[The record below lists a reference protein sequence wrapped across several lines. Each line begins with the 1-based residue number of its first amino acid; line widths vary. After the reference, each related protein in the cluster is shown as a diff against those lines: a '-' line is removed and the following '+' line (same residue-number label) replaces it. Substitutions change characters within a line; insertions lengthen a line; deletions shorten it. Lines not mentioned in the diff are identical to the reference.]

1 MKKDIDVFMEE
12 QNLDAIWISGASQN
26 NPAMVYFT
34 GIHHVSAADLFIRRG
49 QEPILFYHNM
59 EREEAAKTGLQTASI
74 DERYPFKKY
83 MQSAQGNML
92 KAYAL
97 LYQEMLTDLGIHEK
111 TVAIAGRR
119 EINTVYAI
127 LSALQELLPRVR
139 FIGQFSGSV
148 LSRTRLTKTPDEVE
162 RIRKMGQITTS
173 VVGKVAD
180 LLSSSPVS
188 HNVLMAA
195 DGKALTIGLVKS
207 NIRKWLAEAGADNP
221 EETIFAIG
229 RDAGVPHSAGTE
241 TDVLELGKTIVFDI
255 FPCEAGGGYFYD
267 FTRTWCLGYAPEEV
281 QRIYLQVFSVHQEV
295 IRSIKLNTPFYESQ
309 ALTCRMFREM
319 GHATIEDNQNLLE
332 GYVHSVGHGLGLD
345 VHESPF
351 SGIGSAAMDTLQ
363 PGVVFT
369 VEPGLYYP
377 SKGFGVRIEDTV
389 YLNEQGKAEILAE
402 YPYELVLP
410 VKAG

>member
-1 MKKDIDVFMEE
+1 MKKEIEVFMEE

-34 GIHHVSAADLFIRRG
+34 GIHHISAADLFIRRG

-74 DERYPFKKY
+74 DERYAFRKY
-83 MQSAQGNML
+83 MQSAQGDML
-92 KAYAL
+92 KASAL
-97 LYQEMLTDLGIHEK
+97 LYQEMLTDLDIHEK
-111 TVAIAGRR
+111 TIAIAGRR
-119 EINTVYAI
+119 EVSVVYAI
-127 LSALQELLPRVR
+127 LNALQELLPNVR
-139 FIGQFSGSV
+139 FVGQFSGSV
-148 LSRTRLTKTPDEVE
+148 INRARLTKTPDEVE
-162 RIRKMGQITTS
+162 HIRRMGQITTS
-173 VVGKVAD
+173 VVGRVAEM
-180 LLSSSPVS
+180 LSNSPVR
-188 HNVLMAA
+188 HNILMAA
-195 DGKALTIGLVKS
+195 DEKPLTIGTVKS
-207 NIRKWLAEAGADNP
+207 HIRKWLAEAGADSP

-267 FTRTWCLGYAPEEV
+267 FTRTWCLGYAPDKV
-281 QRIYLQVFSVHQEV
+281 QRIYQEVFAVHQEV
-295 IRSIKLNTPFYESQ
+295 IDSVKLNTPFYASQ

-319 GHATIEDNQNLLE
+319 GHATIEDDQNLLE

-351 SGIGSAAMDTLQ
+351 SGIGSAAMDILRA
-363 PGVVFT
+363 GVVFT

-389 YLNEQGKAEILAE
+389 YLNEQGKTEILAE

-410 VKAG
+410 MKAG

>member
-1 MKKDIDVFMEE
+1 MKKDIDIFMEE
-12 QNLDAIWISGASQN
+12 QNLDAIWISGAAQN

-34 GIHHVSAADLFIRRG
+34 GIHHVSEADLFIRRG

-74 DERYPFKKY
+74 EERYPFKKY
-83 MQSAQGNML
+83 RQSAQGDML

-97 LYQEMLTDLGIHEK
+97 LYQEMLSDLGIHEK
-111 TVAIAGRR
+111 TIAIAGRK
-119 EINTVYAI
+119 EVNIVYALI
-127 LSALQELLPRVR
+127 SALQALLPKVH

-148 LSRTRLTKTPDEVE
+148 LNRTRLTKTPDEVE
-162 RIRKMGQITTS
+162 RIRQMGKVTTN

-180 LLSSSPVS
+180 LLSSSPVN
-188 HNVLMAA
+188 HNILMAA
-195 DGKALTIGLVKS
+195 DGNPLTIGMVKS
-207 NIRKWLAEAGADNP
+207 NIRRWLAEAGADNP

-229 RDAGVPHSAGTE
+229 RDAGVPHSTGTP

-267 FTRTWCLGYAPEEV
+267 FTRTWCLGYAPDEV
-281 QRIYLQVFSVHQEV
+281 QQIYQQVFEVHQEV
-295 IRSIKLNTPFYESQ
+295 IRSIKLNMPFYESQ
-309 ALTCRMFREM
+309 ALTCRMFQEM
-319 GHATIEDNQNLLE
+319 GHATIQENQNILE

-345 VHESPF
+345 VHENPF
-351 SGIGSAAMDTLQ
+351 AGVGSTGMDILQ

-377 SKGFGVRIEDTV
+377 SKGLGVRIEDTV
-389 YLNEQGKAEILAE
+389 YLNEQGKPEILAE

-410 VKAG
+410 VKAD